1 MFGKR
6 CFTVLL
12 LALLLL
18 VPARLAHAGDQK
30 YKKYTPVIEESFY
43 TVSPEKREEFLRVYK
58 TRLYPFWQKM
68 KEMGITVDDY
78 RMYSQRVHTI
88 KPLWTYKTVVKFR
101 NYEAIDKWLE
111 IRDKVYIKMFPGEKG
126 YKEPRKIIDRISQN
140 HWDEF
145 IREIPLDR

>member
-1 MFGKR
+1 MFEKHR
-6 CFTVLL
+6 SAVLFLTL
-12 LALLLL
+12 LFL
-18 VPARLAHAGDQK
+18 VPALPARAEKQR
-30 YKKYTPVIEESFY
+30 YTTVIEESFY
-43 TVSPEKREEFLRVYK
+43 TVSPENRKEFLRVYK

-101 NYEAIDKWLE
+101 NYEAIDRWLE
-111 IRDKVYIKMFPGEKG
+111 IRDEVYIKMFPGEKG
-126 YKEPRKIIDRISQN
+126 YKEPRKTIDIVSQN
-140 HWDEF
+140 HWDEL